1 MNPTPRP
8 TRSEQ
13 RETARAQAKALREQH
28 KKTERR
34 KGVLLKLG
42 IGVGILGVFA
52 IIATVVIGGI
62 NSNGGSAAKPTNITA
77 DFGVKIGANGEAFTA
92 THTPSPTPTAGATAA
107 PTAPVAIV
115 SYVDYQCPYCQMF
128 ELANLD
134 QIQGWL
140 NDGTATLEVRPLS
153 FLDGRATPNEYSSR
167 AAGVAL
173 AVASYDPNHFFAVN
187 KYLYENQPAEN
198 TAGPSNDAMLSGIQ
212 ALGVKNMDQ
221 ITAAVKD
228 GRFQKW
234 VLKNTTDIFKVNTD
248 LASHGTPYVT
258 ANGRLYTGAVDNA
271 AQFAQFVTSLLTK

>member
-1 MNPTPRP
+1 MNQTPRP

-13 RETARAQAKALREQH
+13 REAARAQAKALREQH
-28 KKTERR
+28 KKNERR
-34 KGVLLKLG
+34 KGVFIKLG
-42 IGVGILGVFA
+42 VGLGILGVFA
-52 IIATVVIGGI
+52 IIAAVVIGGI
-62 NSNGGSAAKPTNITA
+62 SNNGGSAEKPTNLTA
-77 DFGVKIGANGEAFTA
+77 DFGIKIGANGEAFTA
-92 THTPSPTPTAGATAA
+92 THTPKPTPSAGATAA
-107 PTAPVAIV
+107 PASPLAIV
-115 SYVDYQCPYCQMF
+115 TYVDYQCPYCQMF

-167 AAGVAL
+167 AAGLAL
-173 AVASYDPNHFFAVN
+173 AVASFDPDRFFAVN
-187 KYLYENQPAEN
+187 KYLYDNQPAEN

-234 VLKNTTDIFKVNTD
+234 ILNNTAEVFKVNTD
-248 LASHGTPYVT
+248 LAGHGTPYVT
-258 ANGRLYTGAVDNA
+258 VNGQMYQGAVDNA